1 MGFNPSIRT
10 ELTVVDDDRK
20 WCRTTKGWNT
30 TQTITLDMS
39 TFTGDVFADGS
50 GAVEGRVLHSGVPLG
65 RITASGKYGPYDNN
79 QTDGTEVLAG
89 YLFSAVESD
98 NDTFTSGTDMAATL
112 LWEGEVIQDRT
123 PVDGLGVDNDPG
135 FLDDTTR
142 DAHTSIRF
150 VQSSD
155 LDEQGDSGLGYTL

>member
-10 ELTVVDDDRK
+10 EMTVVDDDKK
-20 WCRTTKGWNT
+20 WLRTTKGWNT
-30 TQTITLDMS
+30 TQSITLDMS
-39 TFTGDVFADGS
+39 AFTGAIFADGA

-65 RITASGKYGPYDNN
+65 RITASGLYGPYDNN

-89 YLFSAVESD
+89 YLFGAVELD
-98 NDTFTSGTDMAATL
+98 NDTPASATNVAGAL

-123 PVDGLGVDNDPG
+123 PVHGVGADNDPG

-142 DAHTSIRF
+142 DAYVHIRF
-150 VQSSD
+150 LQSSD
-155 LDEQGDSGLGYTL
+155 LEEQGDSGLGFAV